1 MQNKQLTVSDTL
13 GLGFMTF
20 AFFLG
25 AGNLI
30 FPPFAGYQAGDQSY
44 IAMMGFLITA
54 VGLPLAGLI
63 AVAKAKG
70 LVMRMLPATAAT
82 LFATAI
88 YIIIGPA
95 FAAPRTSLVAFEI
108 GARPFLSDADST
120 IAIAGVVLNQAQLYF
135 TAGFFFVVMLL
146 SAFPQRL
153 MDSVGKVLTPVLLL
167 LLIALAVSVAGFIG
181 SPMPAAT
188 GDYITHPLS
197 KGIVEGYNTMD
208 TLASL
213 MFGVLIIDLL
223 RQKNV
228 HDTTLQTRYLIR
240 SAFIAAA
247 GLAFVYVSLF
257 ILGAT
262 AGDLAKGA
270 ENGGQILT
278 HYVTDQFGFT
288 GTVALSL
295 VVSLACLTTAV
306 GLVSACSDYFS
317 TLSNGFLPYRVLVVA
332 LSVIC
337 AVIANVGLSQLISIS
352 VPVLMMV
359 YPVAIALV
367 LVTFVHNWFRN
378 PRLAHRAAL
387 TVALVFGIFDGLK
400 VAAASLQSFDVKSE
414 SLATNMLVSLVDGV
428 SPVMSKMPL
437 YDQGMAWLVPTL
449 VVVVACFFVGS
460 KSRAGA

>member
-1 MQNKQLTVSDTL
+1 MQDKQLTVGDTL

-30 FPPFAGYQAGDQSY
+30 FPPFAGYQAGDHSY
-44 IAMMGFLITA
+44 TAMLGFLITA

-70 LVMRMLPATAAT
+70 QVMHMLPATAAT
-82 LFATAI
+82 IFASAI

-108 GARPFLSDADST
+108 GARPFLSDVDST
-120 IAIAGVVLNQAQLYF
+120 ITIAGLVLNKAQLYF
-135 TAGFFFVVMLL
+135 TAGFFTVVMLL
-146 SAFPQRL
+146 AAFPGRL
-153 MDSVGKVLTPVLLL
+153 MDSVGKVLTPILIL
-167 LLIALAVSVAGFIG
+167 LLIALALSVVSFIG
-181 SPMPAAT
+181 NPMPEAT
-188 GDYITHPLS
+188 GDYLAHPLS

-223 RQKNV
+223 RQKDI
-228 HDTTLQTRYLIR
+228 HDTTLQTKYLVR
-240 SAFIAAA
+240 AAFIAAA

-262 AGDLAKGA
+262 AGDLAKGTA
-270 ENGGQILT
+270 NGGQILT
-278 HYVTDQFGFT
+278 NYVTHQFGYA
-288 GTVALSL
+288 GTIALSA

-306 GLVSACSDYFS
+306 GLVSACSDFFG
-317 TLSNGFLPYRVLVVA
+317 TMIPGVTYRMLVVL
-332 LSVIC
+332 LSVVC
-337 AVIANVGLSQLISIS
+337 AVVANVGLSQLISIS
-352 VPVLMMV
+352 IPVLMMV

-387 TVALVFGIFDGLK
+387 TVALFFGIFDGLK
-400 VAAASLQSFDVKSE
+400 VAAASLASFDVKSE
-414 SLATNMLVSLVDGV
+414 SAVTTALVHFVENV
-428 SPVMSKMPL
+428 SPVLSKMPL
-437 YDQGMAWLVPTL
+437 YDQGMAWLVPTMI
-449 VVVVACFFVGS
+449 VVVACFFVG
-460 KSRAGA
+460 KKAPIAA

>member
-1 MQNKQLTVSDTL
+1 MHDKQLTVADTL
-13 GLGFMTF
+13 SLGFMTF

-30 FPPFAGYQAGDQSY
+30 FPPFAGYQAGDHSY
-44 IAMMGFLITA
+44 IAMLGFLITA

-70 LVMRMLPATAAT
+70 RVMRMLPATAAT
-82 LFATAI
+82 LFAAAI

-108 GARPFLSDADST
+108 GARPFLTDVEST
-120 IAIAGVVLNQAQLYF
+120 LTIGGLVLNEAQLYF
-135 TAGFFFVVMLL
+135 TAAFFAVVMLL
-146 SAFPQRL
+146 AAFPGRL

-167 LLIALAVSVAGFIG
+167 LLVALALSVVEFIG
-181 SPMPAAT
+181 NPMPAAT
-188 GDYITHPLS
+188 GDYALHPLS

-223 RQKNV
+223 RQKDI
-228 HDTTLQTRYLIR
+228 HDTSLQTRYLIW
-240 SAFIAAA
+240 AALIAAA

-262 AGDLAKGA
+262 AGDLAKGTG
-270 ENGGQILT
+270 NGGQILT
-278 HYVTDQFGFT
+278 NYVTHQFGYA
-288 GTVALSL
+288 GTIALSV

-306 GLVSACSDYFS
+306 GLVSACSDFFS
-317 TLSNGFLPYRVLVVA
+317 SLLPKLTYRMLVVV

-337 AVIANVGLSQLISIS
+337 AVVANVGLSQLISIS
-352 VPVLMMV
+352 IPVLMMV

-367 LVTFVHNWFRN
+367 LVTFVNNWFRN

-387 TVALVFGIFDGLK
+387 SVALIFGIFDGLK

-414 SLATNMLVSLVDGV
+414 SPVTMALVHFVEGV

-449 VVVVACFFVGS
+449 IVVIGCFFFG
-460 KSRAGA
+460 KKPAINN